1 MMIMMMVMIMMI
13 MMMMVMRIREKE
25 RRLDTE
31 HQTTDE
37 ETAERDLPCADPQS
51 QDQSGEEQG
60 PERLREDDG
69 EGVPQRHEEDTGELE
84 EVLETTHHPLHHHQH
99 LVQPLARQDGFLGP
113 NWK

>member
-25 RRLDTE
+25 RRLDAE

-51 QDQSGEEQG
+51 QDQSGEEQC

-69 EGVPQRHEEDTGELE
+69 EGVPQRHVEDTGELE
-84 EVLETTHHPLHHHQH
+84 QYSQSSDQSLQQNQE
-99 LVQPLARQDGFLGP
+99 LVQPSQGQEGSLYQ
-113 NWK
+113 N